1 LSIRTGCI
9 SPERIAP
16 HEEDPARRDGS
27 GPAGP
32 GRLRGLSDT
41 LSTCGPARRAG
52 DGRLLRAA
60 LEANRFRV
68 NFSGNSYT
76 ERATVE
82 NYLLLRAAELTL
94 SQGYDWFT
102 TVERDTERRT
112 RYRDT
117 GFGGPRFGSAFG
129 YPGYGYGYGGFSP
142 YWRYHGRAGWS
153 PFYDPFGWDRDVDI
167 REINRYEATAE
178 IVLGRGPKPA
188 NDPRAFDAREVA
200 GRLAPYAGRPV

>member
-1 LSIRTGCI
+1 MRKTLLAATALALLGLGACAAY
-9 SPERIAP
+9 PTP
-16 HEEDPARRDGS
+16 YQPAGLRG
-27 GPAGP
+27 GPATG
-32 GRLRGLSDT
+32 GFSELQ
-41 LSTCGPARRAG
+41 
-52 DGRLLRAA
+52 